1 MIPNVIKKWHQ
12 LVETRNLAILD
23 DILADDVRLHSPVV
37 HTVQQGKD
45 ITKMYLA
52 SAAMTLGNDHFRYVR
67 EVYDDSFAVLEFETE
82 LNGISVNGVDMISW
96 NADDQIT
103 DFKVMIRP
111 LKAVNAVHQVMKDA
125 LSKYHSR

>member
-52 SAAMTLGNDHFRYVR
+52 SAALTLGNEHFRYVR

-111 LKAVNAVHQVMKDA
+111 LKAVNAVHQVMKEA
-125 LSKYHSR
+125 LIKHHSR